1 MFVIRKRN
9 FTSSFS
15 SDRDRLTELSPGEL
29 SYAYRTRDTA
39 RDGSPAIG
47 DYRAMGR
54 TIFTK
59 RVVVK
64 ALEERNMNQIRS
76 ISRHFFAVSGIY
88 ARAAK
93 YMAFLPTYDYMLT
106 PHIYKQGIKKETLMS
121 DFSRGLSFVDSMNL
135 KTRLGEI
142 SLNVI
147 VDGAYYGY
155 LRIYGDK
162 AVIQDLPVEYC
173 RSLYKVNGVPIVE
186 FNLAYFEE
194 FKTDQVRNQVLKTM
208 PTEVVEA
215 YRQLRNAPQES
226 PRNMKGEHWIL
237 LDTTKAVKF
246 SLNRDDAPLFSAAI
260 PQIIDLDDL
269 QGIQKKKAEQQLLK
283 ILIQKIPLDKNGEFI
298 FDMEEA
304 KAMHANAVR
313 MMARAVN
320 VDVLTTFAEA
330 DLLDLEEKRGTAT
343 IEVENWEKATFNEM
357 GLSQQLFA
365 TDGNLALEKS
375 IANDESVVMQ
385 LVYQYQDWLNG
396 LIKTKFSEKAKD
408 YCFDIF
414 FPRLTQHN
422 RVDMAKNYKDQA
434 AVGYSKILPAI
445 ALGQSQS
452 NFLSTIVFEKDY
464 LGLHDYMEPVKM
476 ASTQSGKSSG
486 NGAGRPEKAQ
496 DEKSDKTLAN
506 EAAGG

>member
-1 MFVIRKRN
+1 MFIIRKRN
-9 FTSSFS
+9 LNTDFS
-15 SDRDRLTELSPGEL
+15 SNRERLTELSPGEL

-39 RDGSPAIG
+39 TAGSPAIG
-47 DYRAMGR
+47 DYRSMGR

-64 ALEERNMNQIRS
+64 ALEERNMAQIRS

-106 PHIYKQGIKKETLMS
+106 PHIYKSNVQKDALMN
-121 DFSRGLSFVDSMNL
+121 DFSRALAFIDSMNL

-142 SLNVI
+142 SLNVV

-155 LRIYGDK
+155 LRVYGDK

-173 RSLYKVNGVPIVE
+173 RSLYKVNGTPIVE
-186 FNLAYFEE
+186 FNLKYFEE
-194 FKTDQVRNQVLKTM
+194 FKTEDVRNQVLKTM

-215 YRQLRNAPQES
+215 YRQLKSAPQDS

-246 SLNRDDAPLFSAAI
+246 SLNRDDAPLFSSAI

-283 ILIQKIPLDKNGEFI
+283 IMVQKIPLDKNGEFI

-313 MMARAVN
+313 MLARAIN
-320 VDVLTTFAEA
+320 IDVLTTFADA

-343 IEVENWEKATFNEM
+343 IEVENWEKSTFNEL
-357 GLSQQLFA
+357 GISQQLFA

-375 IANDESVVMQ
+375 IANDESIIMQ
-385 LVYQYQDWLNG
+385 LVFQYQDWLNG
-396 LIKTKFSEKAKD
+396 LVKMKFSEKARD
-408 YCFDIF
+408 YCFDVF
-414 FPRLTQHN
+414 LPRLTQHN

-452 NFLSTIVFEKDY
+452 NFLSTLVFEKDF

-476 ASTQSGKSSG
+476 ASTQSGKD
-486 NGAGRPEKAQ
+486 GAGRPEKAQ
-496 DEKSDKTLAN
+496 DQKSDKTLAN
-506 EAAGG
+506 EASGG

>member
-1 MFVIRKRN
+1 VFIIRKRN
-9 FTSSFS
+9 INTNFS
-15 SDRDRLTELSPGEL
+15 YERNRLTELSPSEL
-29 SYAYRTRDTA
+29 NYAYRTRDA
-39 RDGSPAIG
+39 ASAGSPAIG
-47 DYRAMGR
+47 DYRSMGR

-59 RVVVK
+59 RIVVK
-64 ALEERNMNQIRS
+64 ALEERNMEQIRS

-106 PHIYKQGIKKETLMS
+106 PHIYNSGVKKESLMS
-121 DFSRGLSFVDSMNL
+121 DFSRGLGFIDSMNL

-142 SLNVI
+142 SLNVL

-155 LRIYGDK
+155 LRVYGDK

-173 RSLYKVNGVPIVE
+173 RSLYKVNGNPVVE
-186 FNLAYFEE
+186 FNLEY
-194 FKTDQVRNQVLKTM
+194 FKTFKVEQVRNQVLKTM
-208 PTEVVEA
+208 PQEVIEG
-215 YRQLRNAPQES
+215 YRQLMSAPQDS
-226 PRNMKGEHWIL
+226 PRNMKGEHWIM
-237 LDTTKAVKF
+237 LDSAKAVKF
-246 SLNRDDAPLFSAAI
+246 SLNKDDSPLFAAAI

-283 ILIQKIPLDKNGEFI
+283 IMVQKIPLDKNGEFI

-313 MMARAVN
+313 MLARAIN
-320 VDVLTTFAEA
+320 IDVLTTFADA

-343 IEVENWEKATFNEM
+343 IEVENWEKSTFNEL
-357 GLSQQLFA
+357 GISQQLFA

-375 IANDESVVMQ
+375 IANDESIIMQ
-385 LVYQYQDWLNG
+385 LVYQYQDWTNNL
-396 LIKTKFSEKAKD
+396 LKLKFSEKARD
-408 YCFDIF
+408 YCFEIF

-434 AVGYSKILPAI
+434 AVGYSKMLPAI

-452 NFLSTIVFEKDY
+452 NFLASIVFEKDF
-464 LGLHDYMEPVKM
+464 LGLADYMEPVKM
-476 ASTQSGKSSG
+476 ASTQSGKSG
-486 NGAGRPEKAQ
+486 DGAGRPEKPDDQ
-496 DEKSDKTLAN
+496 KSDKTLAN
-506 EAAGG
+506 EASGG